1 MLVLNFTTIILQTKE
16 RKVNVVKKIND
27 FELNFVRNKEI
38 INGQNI

>member
-1 MLVLNFTTIILQTKE
+1 MFVLNFTTIILQTKE

-27 FELNFVRNKEI
+27 FELNFVINKEI